1 MPGASRAEVYFIS
14 AMMLLIVVLCVAAVI
29 IFFKTY
35 KKEMREKAERHVDE
49 SKSEAFTRSS
59 TEKGDHVENA

>member
-35 KKEMREKAERHVDE
+35 KKEMRAKAERE
-49 SKSEAFTRSS
+49 QNASEKHIA
-59 TEKGDHVENA
+59 EKENVAS